1 MAKTIVF
8 CADGTWNGPG
18 HGRDDAI
25 SATSTNVLR
34 LFDLL
39 AGAVT
44 SDTDAADGETERDLP
59 GVQVSKYLAGVGV
72 SSNPLVHLLGGGM
85 GAGII
90 ARIVRGYTFI
100 SRNYVAGDRIVL
112 TGFSRGAYTAWAL
125 AGMIAAMGLLD
136 AKKEDLSDREAAY
149 RAGVAVW
156 FAYRRQAKLG
166 DPLWLEQV
174 DALAEDF
181 TALLQAAPVLA
192 RIAAVPI
199 TAIGVWDTVGSL
211 GIPDPAAGDVF
222 RFADTKLAACVGQG
236 FHAVSLDERRTSF
249 EPTLWAAD
257 PRVVQMLFPGAHA
270 DVGGGYDDAPTGLA
284 ACALGWMVERL
295 AGCGVQFAGAAPA
308 GNPLGVAHQPW
319 AEGLFAALPNAA
331 RRFPAATLSLADAVL
346 SRQGAPYVLAAPGA
360 VPVKYA
366 PDAIPDVLRVA

>member
-1 MAKTIVF
+1 MVKTIVF

-18 HGRDDAI
+18 QGSEDAV

-44 SDTDAADGETERDLP
+44 TDTDAVDGESERDLP
-59 GVQVSKYLAGVGV
+59 AVQVSKYLAGVGV

-100 SRNYVAGDRIVL
+100 SRNYMAGDRIVL
-112 TGFSRGAYTAWAL
+112 TGFSRGAYTARAL

-136 AKKEDLSDREAAY
+136 AAKEDLSDREAAY

-156 FAYRRQAKLG
+156 FAYRRQAKRG

-174 DALAEDF
+174 DALAGDF
-181 TALLQAAPVLA
+181 AAFLQSAPVLA
-192 RIAAVPI
+192 RITDVPV

-222 RFADTKLAACVGQG
+222 RFADTRLAGCVGQG

-249 EPTLWAAD
+249 VPTLWAPD
-257 PRVVQMLFPGAHA
+257 PRVVQTLFPGAHA
-270 DVGGGYDDAPTGLA
+270 DVGGGYDDAPAGLA
-284 ACALGWMVERL
+284 GCALGWMMERL
-295 AGCGVQFAGAAPA
+295 AGCGVQFSGAPPA

-319 AEGLFAALPNAA
+319 LEGLFAALPNAA
-331 RRFPAATLSLADAVL
+331 RVFPTGTLSLDDAVL
-346 SRQGAPYVLAAPGA
+346 SRQAAPYVQAAPGA
-360 VPVKYA
+360 APAKYA
-366 PDAIPDVLRVA
+366 PDNIPPDNIS